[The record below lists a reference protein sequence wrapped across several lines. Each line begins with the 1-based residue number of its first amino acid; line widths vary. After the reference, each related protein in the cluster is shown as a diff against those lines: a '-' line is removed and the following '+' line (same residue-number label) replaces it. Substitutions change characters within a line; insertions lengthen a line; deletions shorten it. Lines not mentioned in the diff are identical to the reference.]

1 MSATHDKKAEA
12 ERQVVDLILANFA
25 RDGIAMMTEE
35 QKIDYL
41 SASLCASYQI
51 LRGVVGNEWM
61 EGWLGEALNEVRTT
75 PAWVQIRKPS

>member
-1 MSATHDKKAEA
+1 MSDTRKKEAEA
-12 ERQVVDLILANFA
+12 EKKAVDLILSNFA
-25 RDGIAMMTEE
+25 RDGIATMTEA

-41 SASLCASYQI
+41 SAALCASYQI